1 MKIFNS
7 NENKVQPQIFK
18 TIFKN
23 KFYHYQVKLNAEISK
38 IYFFWALKFNFVLNL
53 KF

>member
-7 NENKVQPQIFK
+7 NENKVQTQIFK
-18 TIFKN
+18 TSFKN
-23 KFYHYQVKLNAEISK
+23 KFYHYQVKLN
-38 IYFFWALKFNFVLNL
+38 FWALKFNFVLNL